1 MQIVL
6 VCEIFYMEE
15 EEERGS
21 QIGNEEVFRVE
32 ATRKRE
38 REREKWEI
46 LGMMNKVDIYSR
58 HSFFFFFFSVESPAF
73 IFSFWRYY

>member
-6 VCEIFYMEE
+6 LCEIFYMEE

-21 QIGNEEVFRVE
+21 QIGNGEVFRVE
-32 ATRKRE
+32 ATRKRERE

-58 HSFFFFFFSVESPAF
+58 HSFFFFLF
-73 IFSFWRYY
+73 

>member
-6 VCEIFYMEE
+6 LCEIFYMEE

-21 QIGNEEVFRVE
+21 QIGNGEVFRVE

-38 REREKWEI
+38 RER
-46 LGMMNKVDIYSR
+46 KVR
-58 HSFFFFFFSVESPAF
+58 NL
-73 IFSFWRYY
+73 RYDE